1 MDVLRTEQDFYDLA
15 IDYFRVAKDMNV
27 RYVEPFFDP
36 QAHTRR
42 GIELGV
48 VMDGLAR
55 AKADAEA
62 NLGVSAK
69 CCIPHPSELTSSRS
83 KVSGQ
88 CASCGT

>member
-15 IDYFRVAKDMNV
+15 MDYFRVAKDMNM

-55 AKADAEA
+55 AKADAESD
-62 NLGVSAK
+62 LGVSAK
-69 CCIPHPSELTSSRS
+69 YCTSHPSELTSSRS
-83 KVSGQ
+83 KADGQ
-88 CASCGT
+88 CAFCVT